1 MILKL
6 SFVRDTQQK
15 SGQASV
21 VEDLLT
27 NDKNYKTY
35 IPTKT
40 KNSKNT
46 KKLFKNGQ
54 KRIVWMTEKVV

>member
-21 VEDLLT
+21 VEDFQT
-27 NDKNYKTY
+27 DDKKYKTY

-40 KNSKNT
+40 KNSK
-46 KKLFKNGQ
+46 KY
-54 KRIVWMTEKVV
+54 

>member
-46 KKLFKNGQ
+46 KKLFKNG
-54 KRIVWMTEKVV
+54 